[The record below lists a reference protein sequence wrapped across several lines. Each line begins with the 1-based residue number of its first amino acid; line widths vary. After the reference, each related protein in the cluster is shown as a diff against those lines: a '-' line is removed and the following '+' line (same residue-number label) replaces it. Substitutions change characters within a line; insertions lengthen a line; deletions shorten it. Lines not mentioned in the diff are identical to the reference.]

1 MRSLFLFSVW
11 TALAI
16 FLLPG
21 VPGSSLGAPS
31 DSGSVSPGTGTPV
44 LSVVQG
50 GMFLVFEP
58 GDGPDRFV
66 TFMGQTVPLALLSQ
80 PFFGVPARSRVAL
93 LGVDFSRKP
102 GNRELVLW
110 EKRPAGVRK
119 PGISIRILS
128 RRFAVSR
135 LTVKPGFVVPPEAL
149 LRRIR
154 KERKEILAALSRQ
167 TPVSFS
173 KTFILPV
180 HGRITHDFGAI
191 RILNGKTMSRH
202 SGEDIDAPEGTP
214 VRASNDGTVTLS
226 GFFYYDGNM
235 VLVDHGGGLLTE
247 YLHMN
252 RRLVRTGQR
261 VVRGQIVGYVGHT
274 GRVTGPVFHYGAV
287 LNGQHINPLRLSEFP
302 GKRLALS
309 IGPVPLKEAGRSTD
323 IPKP

>member
-1 MRSLFLFSVW
+1 
-11 TALAI
+11 
-16 FLLPG
+16 
-21 VPGSSLGAPS
+21 
-31 DSGSVSPGTGTPV
+31 
-44 LSVVQG
+44 
-50 GMFLVFEP
+50 MFLVFEP
-58 GDGPDRFV
+58 GGGPSRFV
-66 TFMGQTVPLALLSQ
+66 TFMGQTVPLVLFHR
-80 PFFGVPARSRVAL
+80 PFFGVPAGSRIAL

-102 GNRELVLW
+102 GSRELVLW
-110 EKRPAGVRK
+110 AKRPTGIRK
-119 PGISIRILS
+119 HGIAIRILS

-154 KERKEILAALSRQ
+154 KEREEILAALSRR

-173 KTFILPV
+173 KPFVLPV

-202 SGEDIDAPEGTP
+202 SGEDIDAPEGSP
-214 VRASNDGTVTLS
+214 VQAANDGTVVLS
-226 GFFYYDGNM
+226 GLFYYDGNM

-261 VVRGQIVGYVGHT
+261 VVRGQTIGYVGHT

-287 LNGQHINPLRLSEFP
+287 LNGQHINPLRLSGFP
-302 GKRLALS
+302 GIRLDLS
-309 IGPVPLKEAGRSTD
+309 MGSPSLKEARRSED
-323 IPKP
+323 SAKP